1 MRSVIAI
8 LGVLATL
15 LLAGCTVFPEREP
28 RQVYQLPASQL
39 PASQAPASERVLRV
53 ARPAVDEVQGG
64 MDIVVAP
71 DPISLKSYGQAR
83 WSAPVPVMLRDHV
96 MDAFQR
102 DGRLARVVSDQQG
115 VAADLALGGQLRAY
129 RVQYEQGEPV
139 ALIVFD
145 AQLID
150 LAANRLA
157 DSRRFEVREALGD
170 ASVEQAVMAL
180 WRATERLSSELVEW
194 AVAE

>member
-1 MRSVIAI
+1 MRHVTVK
-8 LGVLATL
+8 LGALATL
-15 LLAGCTVFPEREP
+15 LLVGCTVFPEREP

-39 PASQAPASERVLRV
+39 AASQAPGSERVLRV

-71 DPISLKSYGQAR
+71 DPITLQSYGQAR
-83 WSAPVPVMLRDHV
+83 WSAPVPVMLRDHL
-96 MDAFQR
+96 MEAFLR

-115 VAADLALGGQLRAY
+115 IAADLQLGGQLRAY
-129 RVQYEQGEPV
+129 RIQYEQNEPM

-145 AQLID
+145 AHLID
-150 LAANRLA
+150 LAANHLVG
-157 DSRRFEVREALGD
+157 SQRFEVREALED

-180 WRATERLSSELVEW
+180 WRATERLAGELVEW
-194 AVAE
+194 TVD